1 MAAQPRFA
9 GLPKSNAQHGRPR
22 ARHALRLGV
31 PIVLTVLLL
40 GLVWTV
46 TGSADNIGSRDDR
59 RPHSASALATAWSNF
74 YPDGWSNRL
83 PLSSG
88 ITASDTRGLNP
99 STAAYRLSTDGGLSW
114 TLWGTSNL
122 STIVEDT
129 TTVRIAVDN
138 LSFADSATLNRIQF
152 RIETVDGEPSVSD
165 SYTIA
170 VDTMAP
176 GSPYG
181 LQSYPDTWTNV
192 NAFDER
198 WTNPIDLSG
207 IAGVY
212 YRLDRE
218 PVGPTDG
225 TFVATGNVLTDL
237 QVPYE
242 GKHTI
247 YLWLVDGAG
256 NVDHRT
262 RNIDPDAF
270 RYDAT
275 APTVDVAPN
284 GTQGNNGWYIS
295 PVTVNFTPQDALS
308 GIDAWGWVLD
318 GARTG
323 NATTLVINDDLVH
336 SLVVTATDV
345 AGNSMQP
352 TTRVIPLDATPPL
365 LGYSVVSRM
374 TPSAAGWYTAPLTIT
389 FSLTDAVSGPDRIS
403 WRLDNGSPSTD
414 TRVVIAEDGEHTVQA
429 FGLDQAGNASAQ
441 LQLSLPLDSA
451 APNTTAAVTPPMAAS
466 GYYTAPVTVR
476 LTPIDPVSGVSVT
489 WLRVGKGPWQAR
501 TTQQI
506 AQDGRYTIDYYS
518 VDVAG
523 NVEISRSL
531 AITVDANAPTT
542 PLTAAVEPQGWS
554 ADNSFALRWQNPADF
569 SGVVGAYVHLGATP
583 PRASDGAFY
592 RLPFP
597 FAPVAELLGLAAPAE
612 GEWPVWLWLV
622 DGAGNARRDSA
633 RMVGVLRHD
642 ATAPQLAVE
651 ARGVPGNDGWFTSPV
666 TLTLTISDT
675 GSGPRFLRYRLDG
688 SPWQQSNE
696 PVVSLPAL
704 TRPGKH
710 VLDYY
715 GEDIAGTIGG
725 PFMHTVR
732 IDPDAPGAPLALAVE
747 PAQWSNTDQF
757 TVTWRNPLDV
767 SGIAKAYF
775 SLTPPLNPTY
785 GQAIAADAAQVLT
798 APGEGAHDLYL
809 WLEDRAGNVGSP
821 AHLAAALRYDAT
833 PPLTLLRLSSQPNAA
848 GWFRSG
854 VGVSFDVVDDLS
866 GVAQTVWQLDDQPP
880 STAGWLFVEGDGLHT
895 LTFYSVDRAGNVETP
910 PKRQIIKIDSQEPT
924 AHLSALPIYSAT
936 PLFGVR
942 WDGDD
947 GPLAVIATEA
957 GPTDASRAIEGYTP
971 GSSGVAVY
979 NVQVR
984 RGASGLWEPWLNETP
999 LTQAVFPGQ
1008 RGQSYTFR
1016 VQAVDLAGNHSA
1028 WSTGAERNR
1037 VFVDAIENGYFAT
1050 NNFDGWQTQ
1059 PDLGMGIVLD
1069 NRLMSGATVPV
1080 GRLGWQG
1087 WEACSRPGNLPTPA
1101 CTDTQSSIAQT
1112 IRIPP
1117 LTELPRPQLSVWYRV
1132 QSYDVISTTAP
1143 SLIRLCDPTASFL
1156 WADTF
1161 DVTVTPEGS
1170 GAGQLLLRTGN
1181 RTPPDFSGPNPP
1193 IPLRDLGWQIAVFDM
1208 SAYAGQTVRVELSTH
1223 NRIDARFNTWT
1234 DVYAIRLG
1242 GERRKVFLPLV
1253 ASRDAAPPETP
1264 TVCYPLGAPAS
1275 TMMTPLPSDAARL
1288 TAEDPPR

>member
-1 MAAQPRFA
+1 MAASQRFA
-9 GLPKSNAQHGRPR
+9 GLPKSNAQQGRPGAHR
-22 ARHALRLGV
+22 ALRLGA
-31 PIVLTVLLL
+31 PIMLTVLLL
-40 GLVWTV
+40 GLAWTA
-46 TGSADNIGSRDDR
+46 TGFASHPADRDDH
-59 RPHSASALATAWSNF
+59 RPHSAAALATTWSDF
-74 YPDGWSNRL
+74 YPSDWSNRL

-88 ITASDTRGLNP
+88 VTASDARGLNP
-99 STAAYRLSTDGGLSW
+99 HTAAYRLSTDGGLSW

-122 STIVEDT
+122 STIVDHAS
-129 TTVRIAVDN
+129 TVRINVDN
-138 LSFADSATLNRIQF
+138 LSFADSADRNRIQF
-152 RIETVDGEPSVSD
+152 RIETVDGEPSVSE
-165 SYTIA
+165 SYIIA

-181 LQSYPDTWTNV
+181 LQSYPDSWTNV

-198 WTNPIDLSG
+198 WTNPYDLSG

-247 YLWLVDGAG
+247 FLWLVDGAG

-275 APTVDVAPN
+275 APTVGVALD
-284 GTQGNNGWYIS
+284 GAQGNNGWYTG
-295 PVTVNFTPQDALS
+295 PVTANFTPQDALS
-308 GIDAWGWVLD
+308 GIDAWGWTLD
-318 GARTG
+318 DTAAGD
-323 NATTLVINDDLVH
+323 ATTLVIADDLVH
-336 SLVVTATDV
+336 TLVVTATDV
-345 AGNSMQP
+345 AGNSMEP
-352 TTRVIPLDATPPL
+352 ATRVIPLDASPPFL
-365 LGYSVVSRM
+365 SYVITSQM
-374 TPSAAGWYTAPLTIT
+374 TPGANGWYTAPLTVT
-389 FSLTDAVSGPDRIS
+389 FSLTDPVSGPDQIG
-403 WRLDNGSPSTD
+403 WQLDAQPTSTGD
-414 TRVVIAEDGEHTVQA
+414 QVAITQDGEHTVKAQ
-429 FGLDQAGNASAQ
+429 GVDKAGNRSPQ
-441 LQLSLPLDSA
+441 LTLSLPLDRA
-451 APNTTAAVTPPMAAS
+451 APTTTATVTPRMAAS

-506 AQDGRYTIDYYS
+506 VQDGRYTIAYYS

-531 AITVDANAPTT
+531 AITVDANAPAT
-542 PLTAAVEPQGWS
+542 PLTAAIEPQGWS
-554 ADNSFALRWQNPADF
+554 ADNSFALRWQNPVDF
-569 SGVVGAYVHLGATP
+569 SGVIGAYVHLGATP
-583 PRASDGAFY
+583 PRAGDGAFH
-592 RLPFP
+592 RLPYP

-622 DGAGNARRDSA
+622 DGAGNTSRESA

-651 ARGVPGNDGWFTSPV
+651 AFGVPGNDGWFTSPV

-688 SPWQQSNE
+688 SPWQQHTD
-696 PVVSLPAL
+696 PVVTLPAL

-715 GEDIAGTIGG
+715 GEDIAGAIGG

-732 IDPDAPGAPLALAVE
+732 LDLEPPGSPLALSVE
-747 PAQWSNTDQF
+747 PAQWSNTAQF

-767 SGIAKAYF
+767 SGIARAFF
-775 SLTPPLNPTY
+775 SLTPPQGPHD
-785 GQAIAADAAQVLT
+785 GQAMPADGAAVFE
-798 APGEGAHDLYL
+798 APSEGAHDLYL
-809 WLEDRAGNVGSP
+809 WLEDGAGNVGRP
-821 AHLAAALRYDAT
+821 TRLADALRYDVTAPIT
-833 PPLTLLRLSSQPNAA
+833 TLRLSSQPNDA

-854 VGVSFDVVDDLS
+854 VGVAFDVVEDLS
-866 GVAQTVWQLDDQPP
+866 GVAQTVWQLDGQPP
-880 STAGWLFVEGDGLHT
+880 STASWLFVEGDGLHT

-910 PKRQIIKIDSQEPT
+910 ARQQIIKIDSQPPT
-924 AHLSALPIYSAT
+924 AQLSAMPVYSPT

-942 WDGDD
+942 WSGDD
-947 GPLAVIATEA
+947 GTPAAAAAAAPETA
-957 GPTDASRAIEGYTP
+957 AGYTP
-971 GSSGVAVY
+971 GGSGVAVY

-984 RGASGLWEPWLNETP
+984 RGAGGLWEPWLNETS
-999 LTQAVFPGQ
+999 LTQGVFAGE

-1016 VQAVDLAGNHSA
+1016 VQVVDLAGNFSS
-1028 WSTGAERNR
+1028 WSTGEGRNR
-1037 VFVDAIENGYFAT
+1037 VFVDAIENGYFTT

-1059 PDLGMGIVLD
+1059 PDLGMSIVLD
-1069 NRLMSGATVPV
+1069 NRLMAEATVPV

-1087 WEACSRPGNLPTPA
+1087 WEACSRPGNLPTPM
-1101 CTDTQSSIAQT
+1101 CTDTRSSIAQT

-1117 LTELPRPQLSVWYRV
+1117 LADLPRPQLSVWYRV

-1161 DVTVTPEGS
+1161 DVTVTPESG
-1170 GAGQLLLRTGN
+1170 GAGRLLLRTGN
-1181 RTPPDFSGPNPP
+1181 RIAPDFSGPNPP
-1193 IPLRDLGWQIAVFDM
+1193 IPLRDLGWQMAVFDM

-1234 DVYAIRLG
+1234 DVYAIRLS

-1253 ASRDAAPPETP
+1253 ALRNATPPEEP
-1264 TVCYPLGAPAS
+1264 TYCYPLGAPAS
-1275 TMMTPLPSDAARL
+1275 ALMTPLPPD
-1288 TAEDPPR
+1288 TASQNAEGPPR